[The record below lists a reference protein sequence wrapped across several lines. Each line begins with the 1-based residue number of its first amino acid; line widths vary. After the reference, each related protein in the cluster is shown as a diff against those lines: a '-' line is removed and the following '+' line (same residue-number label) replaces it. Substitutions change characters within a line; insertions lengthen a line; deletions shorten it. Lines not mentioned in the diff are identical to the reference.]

1 MSHGQSDHEIIEK
14 THNTARFFTE
24 SRHIA
29 WVLLIGTL
37 VWGAYGYW
45 NMPQR
50 KDPDVAIRMALVLV
64 PWPGVNAAKI
74 EQLVTRRVE
83 EKVAE
88 NAKVEKI
95 ESNTRTGVTAIYLTL
110 LEGTRE
116 VGKEFDDIK
125 LKLDAIN
132 DLPDGAGPINFVK
145 DFGDT
150 AALMFT
156 VASPKVGATE
166 IALRAR
172 SLQQAIERARAD
184 AGTASSTP
192 RVAIAHGLPNSIHP
206 NAARQAV
213 DLFIQAATADGLV
226 RDARVLDGSGFIG
239 IDAETDR
246 DDRELEQYVHRFVQE
261 RMQASEIHPDAW
273 PAVVIRDPKNIAAKL
288 TRVAGD
294 KYSYRELDDFTD
306 LIVRSSCCSTSSRR
320 CTRTASRSSK
330 RCSTP
335 GSCRCG
341 R

>member
-1 MSHGQSDHEIIEK
+1 MTHGQDDQHIIAH

-29 WVLLIGTL
+29 WVLLIGTM

-45 NMPQR
+45 SMPQR

-64 PWPGVNAAKI
+64 PWPGVNAEKI

-95 ESNTRTGVTAIYLTL
+95 ESNTRTGVTAVYITL

-125 LKLDAIN
+125 LKLDAID

-156 VASPKVGATE
+156 VASPRVGPRESVSRPAT
-166 IALRAR
+166 
-172 SLQQAIERARAD
+172 
-184 AGTASSTP
+184 
-192 RVAIAHGLPNSIHP
+192 
-206 NAARQAV
+206 
-213 DLFIQAATADGLV
+213 
-226 RDARVLDGSGFIG
+226 
-239 IDAETDR
+239 
-246 DDRELEQYVHRFVQE
+246 
-261 RMQASEIHPDAW
+261 
-273 PAVVIRDPKNIAAKL
+273 
-288 TRVAGD
+288 
-294 KYSYRELDDFTD
+294 
-306 LIVRSSCCSTSSRR
+306 
-320 CTRTASRSSK
+320 TRTANPTARRNHLPGVNARTSAPI
-330 RCSTP
+330 STARAIQIGLPPKNVRRP
-335 GSCRCG
+335 G
-341 R
+341 